1 MAYSAHKSAIPPPSP
16 SPYSRLPTPANS
28 HFNRPHNSRSVSS
41 SAYGSLHPSPSRP
54 TLQPHHNSY
63 DSFAPQPCPTPTPT
77 STSTPKPS
85 GFGLQRSASTVHS
98 GHKRQNS
105 IAEKAKMFERL
116 DDGIMRSPS
125 VSAGPGYGSSASN
138 LRIPNTTKRD
148 HLASV
153 TSPTSHRTS
162 SRPSSYVESGN
173 HQEFFGDVKSQMSGL
188 RRPSQPLNV
197 MPDSLGSRQTQEY
210 DSQAGLVTQ
219 ASPAPMRKSLGLLSE
234 PSPVPPQPKENIRM
248 DDSQLM
254 PPPPSLIRQFSASS
268 TAHQNPVTVEAP
280 VQAPFK
286 PPTPTPPSQVPTP
299 SPRKGTHIRAQSHVV
314 GPTSKLPPRATST
327 RPMDPRPTP
336 TVGKKVM
343 GPPRPPSTLHSIPSA
358 RPRAVSH
365 NAAETRR
372 IATPANDLPLPKG
385 SRHASGRI
393 IAPPRPTSTRPNEPV
408 PSPASTRRPTVS
420 GSRPRPPS
428 SHIAAPP
435 SGVSSRGSDTES
447 SMRSESVAST
457 TSNTSSVRSD
467 LTTRPKT
474 AGRTTIAH
482 KPVQEPTSPVRGHK
496 KTASTLVSAK
506 PSKPSFNTFKV
517 EYQPAVL
524 APKPSMA
531 SLLQQHPQPTTSSV
545 QSTEALRA
553 QTRLLQLAILH
564 AKSFNSTTAL
574 KTTAHDKLYQRF
586 SGIRDRSLLV
596 ADAHRREQELVDLHS
611 LSLVLKK
618 SAMLNTGSGNPKDKL
633 SSSPEEAIQLLS
645 EHLSKVLGWFAE
657 GQYEG
662 EFTRMTRIFEEWV
675 SLPDEHEKKIDGLGI
690 EYSRDVLRVK
700 RKMEMALRGLE
711 GWMVLVVDGER
722 AEEVEGTLGLKS
734 SLGRVLSVA
743 VGRLKVGL
751 EELAAIQTIEK
762 TVVAAL
768 RKELK
773 NKVRDLFEARK
784 EIDLVRQKKSLAAW
798 TPAWS

>member
-1 MAYSAHKSAIPPPSP
+1 MAYSAQKSAIPPPSP

-28 HFNRPHNSRSVSS
+28 HFNRPQNSRSVSS

-54 TLQPHHNSY
+54 TLQPHHNPY
-63 DSFAPQPCPTPTPT
+63 DSFAPQPCPAPTQT
-77 STSTPKPS
+77 STTKSP
-85 GFGLQRSASTVHS
+85 GLGLHRSASTVHS
-98 GHKRQNS
+98 SHKRQSS

-116 DDGIMRSPS
+116 DDGMVRSQGI
-125 VSAGPGYGSSASN
+125 SAGPGYGSGAGN
-138 LRIPNTTKRD
+138 LKIPSSHGTKRD
-148 HLASV
+148 PLASI

-162 SRPSSYVESGN
+162 SRPSSYVESN
-173 HQEFFGDVKSQMSGL
+173 NNQEFFGDVKNQISGS
-188 RRPSQPLNV
+188 RRPSQPINIL
-197 MPDSLGSRQTQEY
+197 PDGLGRRQTQDY
-210 DSQAGLVTQ
+210 DSQPSPVTQ
-219 ASPAPMRKSLGLLSE
+219 PSHSPMRKSLGLLSE
-234 PSPVPPQPKENIRM
+234 PSPVLPQPKESVRM

-254 PPPPSLIRQFSASS
+254 PPPPSLIRQLSVSS
-268 TAHQNPVTVEAP
+268 HPTPVTVETP

-327 RPMDPRPTP
+327 RPMDPRPTS

-385 SRHASGRI
+385 ARHASGRI

-408 PSPASTRRPTVS
+408 PSSAGMRRPTVS

-435 SGVSSRGSDTES
+435 SGYSSKGSDTES
-447 SMRSESVAST
+447 SIRSESVAST

-474 AGRTTIAH
+474 ANRTTTTH
-482 KPVQEPTSPVRGHK
+482 KTVQEPQSPVRSHK
-496 KTASTLVSAK
+496 KTASTMVSAK

-531 SLLQQHPQPTTSSV
+531 SLLHHQPQPATSSV
-545 QSTEALRA
+545 QSTETFHA

-574 KTTAHDKLYQRF
+574 KASAHDKLSKRF
-586 SGIRDRSLLV
+586 SSIRDRSLSV
-596 ADAHRREQELVDLHS
+596 ADSHRREQELVDLHS

-633 SSSPEEAIQLLS
+633 SSSPEEAIQVLS

-662 EFTRMTRIFEEWV
+662 EYTRMTRIFEEWI
-675 SLPDEHEKKIDGLGI
+675 SLPDEHEKKIDGLGV
-690 EYSRDVLRVK
+690 EYSKDVLRVK
-700 RKMEMALRGLE
+700 RKMEMTLRGLE
-711 GWMVLVVDGER
+711 GWMVLVVDGEKSEDG
-722 AEEVEGTLGLKS
+722 EELLGLKS
-734 SLGRVLSVA
+734 SLGRIISVA

-751 EELAAIQTIEK
+751 EELAAIQTVEK
-762 TVVAAL
+762 TVVTTL

-773 NKVRDLFEARK
+773 KKVGDLVEARK
-784 EIDLVRQKKSLAAW
+784 EVDLAQQKKDLAAW
-798 TPAWS
+798 APAWS

>member
-1 MAYSAHKSAIPPPSP
+1 MAYSAQKSAIPPPSP

-28 HFNRPHNSRSVSS
+28 HFNRPQNSRSVSS

-54 TLQPHHNSY
+54 TLQPHHNPY

-77 STSTPKPS
+77 STSKSP
-85 GFGLQRSASTVHS
+85 GFGLHRSASTVHS
-98 GHKRQNS
+98 SHKRQTS

-116 DDGIMRSPS
+116 DDGMMRSPG
-125 VSAGPGYGSSASN
+125 VSAGPGYGSGAGN
-138 LRIPNTTKRD
+138 LKIPSSHGTKRD
-148 HLASV
+148 PLGSI
-153 TSPTSHRTS
+153 TSPTSHRMP

-173 HQEFFGDVKSQMSGL
+173 HQEFFGDVKNQISGL
-188 RRPSQPLNV
+188 RRPSQPLNIL
-197 MPDSLGSRQTQEY
+197 PNGLGDRQAQEY
-210 DSQAGLVTQ
+210 DSQASLVTQ
-219 ASPAPMRKSLGLLSE
+219 PSPSPMRKSLGLLSE
-234 PSPVPPQPKENIRM
+234 PSPVPLQPKESIRM

-254 PPPPSLIRQFSASS
+254 PPPPSLIRQLSASS
-268 TAHQNPVTVEAP
+268 HQTPVTVEAP
-280 VQAPFK
+280 IQAPLK

-299 SPRKGTHIRAQSHVV
+299 SPRKGSHIRAQSHVI
-314 GPTSKLPPRATST
+314 GPTSKLPPRSTST
-327 RPMDPRPTP
+327 RPMDPRPTS

-365 NAAETRR
+365 NAAEARR

-385 SRHASGRI
+385 TRHASGRI

-408 PSPASTRRPTVS
+408 PSSTGARRPTVS
-420 GSRPRPPS
+420 GNRPRPPS

-435 SGVSSRGSDTES
+435 SGYSSKGSDTES

-457 TSNTSSVRSD
+457 NSNTSSVRSD

-474 AGRTTIAH
+474 ANRPTTAY
-482 KPVQEPTSPVRGHK
+482 KTAQEPQSPVRSHK
-496 KTASTLVSAK
+496 KTTSIMAAAK

-531 SLLQQHPQPTTSSV
+531 SLLHQQPQTATSSV
-545 QSTEALRA
+545 QSTEVFHA

-574 KTTAHDKLYQRF
+574 KTSAHDKLYKRF
-586 SGIRDRSLLV
+586 SSIRNKSLSV
-596 ADAHRREQELVDLHS
+596 ADSHRREQELVDLHS

-618 SAMLNTGSGNPKDKL
+618 SAMLNTGSGHPKDKL
-633 SSSPEEAIQLLS
+633 SNSPEEAIQVLS

-662 EFTRMTRIFEEWV
+662 EYTRMTRIFEEWL
-675 SLPDEHEKKIDGLGI
+675 SLPDEHEKKIDGLGV
-690 EYSRDVLRVK
+690 EYAKDVLRVK

-711 GWMVLVVDGER
+711 GWIVLVVDGEKS
-722 AEEVEGTLGLKS
+722 EEGEEPLGLKS
-734 SLGRVLSVA
+734 SLGRILSVA

-751 EELAAIQTIEK
+751 EELSAIQTVEK
-762 TVVAAL
+762 TVVTTL

-773 NKVRDLFEARK
+773 KKVGDLVEARK
-784 EIDLVRQKKSLAAW
+784 EVDLVQQRKDLAAW

>member
-1 MAYSAHKSAIPPPSP
+1 MAYSAQKSAIPPPSP

-54 TLQPHHNSY
+54 TLQPHSNPY

-77 STSTPKPS
+77 STSKSP
-85 GFGLQRSASTVHS
+85 GFGLHRSASTVHS
-98 GHKRQNS
+98 SHKRQSS
-105 IAEKAKMFERL
+105 IAEKAKMFERV
-116 DDGIMRSPS
+116 DDGMMRSPS
-125 VSAGPGYGSSASN
+125 VSAGPRYGAGATN
-138 LRIPNTTKRD
+138 LKIPSGTKQD
-148 HLASV
+148 HLASIA
-153 TSPTSHRTS
+153 SPTSHRAS
-162 SRPSSYVESGN
+162 SRPSSYIESSN
-173 HQEFFGDVKSQMSGL
+173 NQDFFGDVKNQISGL
-188 RRPSQPLNV
+188 RRPSQSHNIL
-197 MPDSLGSRQTQEY
+197 PDGLGGCQIQEY
-210 DSQAGLVTQ
+210 DSQASLVRQ
-219 ASPAPMRKSLGLLSE
+219 ASPVPMRKSLGLLSE
-234 PSPVPPQPKENIRM
+234 PSLVPPQPKENIRM

-268 TAHQNPVTVEAP
+268 TAHQAPVTVVEAP
-280 VQAPFK
+280 VQAPLK

-314 GPTSKLPPRATST
+314 GPASKLLPRATST
-327 RPMDPRPTP
+327 RPMDPRPAP

-343 GPPRPPSTLHSIPSA
+343 GPPRPPSTLHSVPSA

-408 PSPASTRRPTVS
+408 PSSAAMRRPTVS
-420 GSRPRPPS
+420 GNRPRPPS

-435 SGVSSRGSDTES
+435 SGISSKGSDTETS
-447 SMRSESVAST
+447 IRSESVAST

-474 AGRTTIAH
+474 ANRTTTTH
-482 KPVQEPTSPVRGHK
+482 KAVPEPQSPVRGHK
-496 KTASTLVSAK
+496 KTASTMVSTK
-506 PSKPSFNTFKV
+506 PHKPSFNTFKV

-531 SLLQQHPQPTTSSV
+531 SLLHQQPQPTASSV
-545 QSTEALRA
+545 QSTEALHA
-553 QTRLLQLAILH
+553 QTRLLQLALLH
-564 AKSFNSTTAL
+564 AKSFNSTAAL
-574 KTTAHDKLYQRF
+574 KTSAHDKLYKRF
-586 SGIRDRSLLV
+586 SSIRDRSLSV
-596 ADAHRREQELVDLHS
+596 ADSHRREQELVDLHS

-618 SAMLNTGSGNPKDKL
+618 SAMLNTGSGNPKDKI
-633 SSSPEEAIQLLS
+633 SGSPEEAIQLLS

-662 EFTRMTRIFEEWV
+662 EYTRMTRIFEEWI
-675 SLPDEHEKKIDGLGI
+675 SLPDEHEKKIDGLGV
-690 EYSRDVLRVK
+690 EYARDALRVK

-711 GWMVLVVDGER
+711 GWVVLVVDGEQSE
-722 AEEVEGTLGLKS
+722 AGEEPLGLKS
-734 SLGRVLSVA
+734 SLGRILSVA
-743 VGRLKVGL
+743 VGRLRAGL
-751 EELAAIQTIEK
+751 EELAAIQTVEK
-762 TVVAAL
+762 TVVTTL
-768 RKELK
+768 RKGLKKQVSEL
-773 NKVRDLFEARK
+773 VEARK
-784 EIDLVRQKKSLAAW
+784 EVDLMKQKKDLASW